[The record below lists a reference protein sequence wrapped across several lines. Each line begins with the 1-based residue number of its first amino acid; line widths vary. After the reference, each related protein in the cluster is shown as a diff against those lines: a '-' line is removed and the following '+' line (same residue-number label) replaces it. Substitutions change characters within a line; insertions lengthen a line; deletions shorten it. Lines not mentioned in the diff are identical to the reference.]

1 MRTQLVIVFLFLGLS
16 ALNAHTESKQ
26 DTLHVQHKESK
37 GIIEPIYDYV
47 EKTAFQYLES
57 SNDKTSD
64 IKGFKFSIMGG
75 PYYSN
80 ETKVGMGLIGSG
92 LYRVKGCS
100 EDMAPSSVSLFS
112 NITTVGAYSFGV
124 KGTTFFPEM
133 HYWINANVSFSDTP
147 LRYWGIGYDAGSQEN
162 YSTYNNMQKNIE
174 VDLFKKTGKYS
185 ALGIITN
192 AMEVSG
198 VNFSEVS
205 LLGNESRK
213 TTAVGVGLIA
223 SYDSRDFIPNP
234 YKGIYAMASNTYY
247 AGALGSTHGFN
258 KIDLIFRCYKQLRK
272 GTILAFDL
280 DGTFNIGNVNWGMMA
295 LVGSPNQMRGYY
307 QGRYRDKKLIDT
319 QVEIRQHVY
328 KRSGVVAWAGAGNA
342 FSKFST
348 VQLCQ
353 TLPTYGAGYRF
364 ELKER
369 VNLRLDYGRGKDQS
383 AFYININEAF

>member
-1 MRTQLVIVFLFLGLS
+1 MRHPLIIVFFFIGLFTI
-16 ALNAHTESKQ
+16 NAQTESKQ
-26 DTLHVQHKESK
+26 DSLHIQHKDGK
-37 GIIEPIYDYV
+37 GIIEPIYNYV

-80 ETKVGMGLIGSG
+80 ETKVGMGLIASG
-92 LYRVKGCS
+92 LYRLSGCS

-124 KGTTFFPEM
+124 KGTTLFPEM

-147 LRYWGIGYDAGSQEN
+147 LRYWGVGYNAGNREN

-174 VDLFKKTGKYS
+174 VDFFKKMGKYS
-185 ALGIITN
+185 AIGITSN
-192 AMEVSG
+192 AMEVTG
-198 VNFSEVS
+198 LNFSDTNI
-205 LLGNESRK
+205 LGDESRK
-213 TTAVGVGLIA
+213 TTAVGFGLML

-234 YKGIYAMASNTYY
+234 YKGMYAMVSNTYY
-247 AGALGSTHGFN
+247 SELLGSTHNFN
-258 KIDLIFRCYKQLRK
+258 RTDLIFRYYKQLRK
-272 GTILAFDL
+272 GSVLAFDL
-280 DGTFNIGNVNWGMMA
+280 DSTLNTGNADWGMMA
-295 LVGSPNQMRGYY
+295 LVGNPNQMRGYY
-307 QGRYRDKKLIDT
+307 QGRYRDKKMIDS
-319 QVEIRQHVY
+319 QVELRQHVY
-328 KRSGVVAWAGAGNA
+328 KRSGVVVWAGAGNV

-348 VQLCQ
+348 FHLCQ
-353 TLPTYGAGYRF
+353 TLPTYGTGYRF

-369 VNLRLDYGRGKDQS
+369 VNLRLDYGRGKGQS

>member
-1 MRTQLVIVFLFLGLS
+1 M
-16 ALNAHTESKQ
+16 LNAGRGNPNWIATTPREAFFKLGQ
-26 DTLHVQHKESK
+26 F
-37 GIIEPIYDYV
+37 GIEECRLAMNNSV
-47 EKTAFQYLES
+47 
-57 SNDKTSD
+57 
-64 IKGFKFSIMGG
+64 
-75 PYYSN
+75 
-80 ETKVGMGLIGSG
+80 
-92 LYRVKGCS
+92 
-100 EDMAPSSVSLFS
+100 DMA
-112 NITTVGAYSFGV
+112 GV
-124 KGTTFFPEM
+124 PQKSGIAKRFEDFLQA
-133 HYWINANVSFSDTP
+133 NAQQP
-147 LRYWGIGYDAGSQEN
+147 
-162 YSTYNNMQKNIE
+162 TYNNMQKNIE

-192 AMEVSG
+192 AMEVSV

-213 TTAVGVGLIA
+213 TTAVGMGLIV

-234 YKGIYAMASNTYY
+234 YKGTYAMASNTYY

-280 DGTFNIGNVNWGMMA
+280 DGTFNMGNVNWGMMA

-342 FSKFST
+342 FSKFTT

>member
-1 MRTQLVIVFLFLGLS
+1 MRNQLTILFLFLGLS
-16 ALNAHTESKQ
+16 ALNAQTESKQ
-26 DTLHVQHKESK
+26 DTLHVQHKEGK

-92 LYRVKGCS
+92 LYKVKGCGD
-100 EDMAPSSVSLFS
+100 DMAPSSVSLFS
-112 NITTVGAYSFGV
+112 NVTTVGAYSFGV
-124 KGTTFFPEM
+124 KGTTYFPEM
-133 HYWINANVSFSDTP
+133 RYWINANVSFSDTP
-147 LRYWGIGYDAGSQEN
+147 LRYWGIGYEAGSGEN
-162 YSTYNNMQKNIE
+162 YSTYNNMQKNME

-185 ALGIITN
+185 SVGITTN
-192 AMEVSG
+192 AMEVTG
-198 VNFSEVS
+198 LNFSEAGI
-205 LLGNESRK
+205 LGGESRK
-213 TTAVGVGLIA
+213 TTAVGVGLMA

-234 YKGIYAMASNTYY
+234 YKGIYAMLSNTYY
-247 AGALGSTHGFN
+247 SGLLGSTHSFN
-258 KIDLIFRCYKQLRK
+258 QTNFIFRTYKQLRK
-272 GTILAFDL
+272 GSILAFDFDSTL
-280 DGTFNIGNVNWGMMA
+280 NTRTVDWGMMA
-295 LVGSPNQMRGYY
+295 QVGNPNQMRGYY

-319 QVEIRQHVY
+319 QVEFRQHVY

-348 VQLCQ
+348 FHLCQ
-353 TLPTYGAGYRF
+353 TLPTYGTGYRF

-369 VNLRLDYGRGKDQS
+369 VNLRLDYARGKGQS